1 MKIGKT
7 TEILKKAAAVCKSK
21 TARLLILTSLQ
32 RHRMISGPMVSK
44 KIHALTLAD
53 RQRVD
58 YRKAFAHG
66 TIEKR
71 LVIVQGGDFAAN
83 QSHQLEMLA
92 QDDGHGGCQADWS
105 LHPLFNDDHVNCC
118 YSGDDDDADVPLDV
132 CDQDDD
138 DELLVLDMIR
148 SKREAEGLE
157 FNMEEEIDQAADMF
171 IKRFRQRLKNGF

>member
-32 RHRMISGPMVSK
+32 RRRMISGPMVSK

-66 TIEKR
+66 TIEK
-71 LVIVQGGDFAAN
+71 

-148 SKREAEGLE
+148 SKREQERG
-157 FNMEEEIDQAADMF
+157 
-171 IKRFRQRLKNGF
+171 

>member
-21 TARLLILTSLQ
+21 TAGLLILASLQ
-32 RHRMISGPMVSK
+32 RRRMASGPMVSK
-44 KIHALTLAD
+44 KIHALTLAN

-58 YRKAFAHG
+58 YRKASQLG
-66 TIEKR
+66 RIEKGP
-71 LVIVQGGDFAAN
+71 VDFAAN
-83 QSHQLEMLA
+83 LSHQLEMLG

-105 LHPLFNDDHVNCC
+105 LHPLFNDDNVNCC
-118 YSGDDDDADVPLDV
+118 YSGDDDDVDVLLDA

-138 DELLVLDMIR
+138 DELSVLDVIR
-148 SKREAEGLE
+148 SKREVEGLE

-171 IKRFRQRLKNGF
+171 INRFRQRLNNGF